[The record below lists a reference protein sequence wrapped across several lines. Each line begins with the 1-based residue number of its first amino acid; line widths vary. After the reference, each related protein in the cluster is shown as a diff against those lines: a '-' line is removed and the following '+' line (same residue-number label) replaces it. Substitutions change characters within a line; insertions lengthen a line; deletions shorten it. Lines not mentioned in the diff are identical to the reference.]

1 LEEPVKSAVSRHAA
15 LVVASLALVLA
26 CTGWAEA
33 GRKAVLAKLG
43 PGDPVVADSRGKVP
57 ASVLPFKVSSKPR
70 KGAVLRLG
78 KNKRF
83 PASALPRRVQ
93 DSVRLNGKRAS
104 SFVDNCPDDTVDLGT
119 WCVMNGTWSLARDEN
134 GKNDLV
140 FATQKC
146 ASRGGY
152 VPDATQLL
160 AAVDRVKLAGT
171 IDDSPLTASIDED
184 KSDGLKDRREMTSTL
199 VTTSSGSSAAG
210 TNGVT
215 QGSKGDPRQGEPD
228 PVPLPADPYPSTLQ
242 YVTVYD
248 NHDKGGFAGSKPVS
262 QPELFRCAFN
272 KAQGAAAAEIDNPEE
287 GS

>member
-1 LEEPVKSAVSRHAA
+1 MKSAVSRHAA
-15 LVVASLALVLA
+15 LAVATLALVLA

-33 GRKAVLAKLG
+33 GRKAVMAKLG

-57 ASVLPFKVSSKPR
+57 ASALPFKVTSKPR

-78 KNKRF
+78 KDKRF
-83 PASALPRRVQ
+83 PASALPRRVR
-93 DSVRLNGKRAS
+93 DAARLNGKAAS
-104 SFVDNCPDDTVDLGT
+104 SFVDSCPADTIDMGT

-134 GKNDLV
+134 GKNDLA

-146 ASRGGY
+146 ATRGGY
-152 VPDATQLL
+152 VPQ
-160 AAVDRVKLAGT
+160 AAELIAAAERVKLAGT

-184 KSDGLKDRREMTSTL
+184 PSDGLKDRREMTSTL

-210 TNGVT
+210 SMGVT
-215 QGSKGDPRQGEPD
+215 QGSKGNPREGEPD

-248 NHDKGGFAGSKPVS
+248 NHDKGGFAGSKPVG
-262 QPELFRCAFN
+262 QPELFRCAYN
-272 KAQGAAAAEIDNPEE
+272 KRQKKGGFEV
-287 GS
+287 G